1 MGCLLPHLKQKHYM
15 SHPRASDHSLKLMS
29 TDEVHLTILEDKGSS
44 NLNKQYQ
51 PDRPELNNKKCY
63 NSFPLS
69 GLRNTNL
76 KWLQMGLIQGKIKFG
91 FTGTDIT
98 SHNISRNHFV
108 MFYFVFTMTCLFKV
122 ASMEGD
128 VKLLTRVKRGYGQ
141 GYGYGHRYEHH
152 RCGYHHYV
160 HHG

>member
-1 MGCLLPHLKQKHYM
+1 
-15 SHPRASDHSLKLMS
+15 
-29 TDEVHLTILEDKGSS
+29 
-44 NLNKQYQ
+44 
-51 PDRPELNNKKCY
+51 
-63 NSFPLS
+63 
-69 GLRNTNL
+69 
-76 KWLQMGLIQGKIKFG
+76 MGLIQGKIKFG

-122 ASMEGD
+122 ASIEGD